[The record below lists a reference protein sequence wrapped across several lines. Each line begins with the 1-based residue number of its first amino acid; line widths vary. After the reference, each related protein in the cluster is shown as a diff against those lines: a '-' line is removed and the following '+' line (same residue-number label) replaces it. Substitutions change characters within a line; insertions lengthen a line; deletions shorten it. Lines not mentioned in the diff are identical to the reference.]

1 MTESNHNDLIE
12 HLCRNMAISNA
23 DAERLID
30 EVVNYFQELPD
41 AYIRRRHREM
51 QLQGQSN
58 AEIFAALKTELPTRV
73 FPAAERSDRQ
83 IRRIVYG

>member
-1 MTESNHNDLIE
+1 MTESNHADLIE
-12 HLCRNMAISNA
+12 HLRRNMALSSA
-23 DAERLID
+23 DAERLVN
-30 EVVNYFQELPD
+30 EVVSYFQEPPD

-58 AEIFAALKTELPTRV
+58 ADIFAILKAELPARV
-73 FPAAERSDRQ
+73 FPPADFSERQ